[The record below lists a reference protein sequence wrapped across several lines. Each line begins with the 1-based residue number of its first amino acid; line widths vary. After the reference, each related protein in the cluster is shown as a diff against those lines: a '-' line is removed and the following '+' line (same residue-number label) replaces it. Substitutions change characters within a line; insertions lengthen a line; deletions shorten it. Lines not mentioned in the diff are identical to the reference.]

1 MQLAK
6 NERIRKQNLFENF
19 RSFSDEIDNFQI
31 SSGQIQQDNVEKI
44 QTQGEYEV
52 NNKNKIMNK
61 YEKVDNSNLFLTK
74 SEAVDCD
81 KKKKELIDI
90 IQEEKNYNLKTER
103 NFNKKN
109 ISAFNTIYNSPKSY
123 EETLYNNFSPVKI
136 KFPNRAKKDFPPLI
150 NNLTRS
156 LNKEL
161 ERICRSYGK
170 IDAIKR
176 FKKNPTTQYH
186 FDNHNY
192 YAYRTAK
199 VTENMDKF
207 RPKLKPLNF
216 SKEGGLERMSN
227 SIFHIRSRM
236 AETLKE
242 FGKEN
247 RTESLKNIN

>member
-1 MQLAK
+1 MIFK
-6 NERIRKQNLFENF
+6 MIENDRKWLLLII
-19 RSFSDEIDNFQI
+19 ID
-31 SSGQIQQDNVEKI
+31 
-44 QTQGEYEV
+44 
-52 NNKNKIMNK
+52 
-61 YEKVDNSNLFLTK
+61 
-74 SEAVDCD
+74 
-81 KKKKELIDI
+81 
-90 IQEEKNYNLKTER
+90 
-103 NFNKKN
+103 
-109 ISAFNTIYNSPKSY
+109 
-123 EETLYNNFSPVKI
+123 
-136 KFPNRAKKDFPPLI
+136 
-150 NNLTRS
+150 
-156 LNKEL
+156 KEL

-170 IDAIKR
+170 IDTIKR